1 MCQSKENG
9 GKRCEPTIT
18 FRSIQSLRAEIAK
31 AAPAEK
37 AILEQ
42 RLEKLA
48 QARKQYGPVVSPMEL
63 PIPTGVQTLLDD
75 IRSLDHSPLLVGGT
89 VRDALAGGIVPK
101 DFDIEVYGVDVDTL
115 ASDVR
120 KKGYIVDEVGKAFG
134 VLKVRTKDG
143 KDDIDLSVPRTD
155 SLTSGG
161 HRGFEVEMSENMTVK
176 EASDRRDFTINAM
189 MYDDKLGVCIDPHGG
204 KSDLESKTLR
214 HVSEKFADD
223 PLRVLRGFQF
233 VGRYGMNVDAQTA
246 QFSQQ
251 LASRAS
257 ELASE
262 RIATEWEK
270 FYLKSKHPSKAMAAL
285 RQMGWNGHVA
295 GLDKVNSDG
304 SPLEKRLDA
313 AYNVASKDNLGS
325 EAKVPFYAAVIAHD
339 MDAKDAKSFVDTTV
353 IGDKAKRSA
362 LAFLTTDVSDR
373 SDYGLRITAKALAAK
388 GVSIRDY
395 ARKDCVVGNFERA
408 EKMLNK
414 ASKLN
419 IADRP
424 EAPFIMGRDV
434 LEITNKRPGRWIG
447 ELVAKAEELQYRGEL
462 SSKSVA
468 LEWLNKQIRGIE

>member
-1 MCQSKENG
+1 MCQSKSNG
-9 GKRCEPTIT
+9 GKRCEPTVT
-18 FRSIQSLRAEIAK
+18 YLSIKSLRSEVANATSADK
-31 AAPAEK
+31 ATLEK
-37 AILEQ
+37 
-42 RLEKLA
+42 RLENLA
-48 QARKQYGPVVSPMEL
+48 QARKQYGPIVSPMEL
-63 PIPTGVQTLLDD
+63 PIPRGVQSLLDD
-75 IRSLDHSPLLVGGT
+75 IRSLNHSPLLVGGT

-101 DFDIEVYGVDVDTL
+101 DFDIEVYGVNVDAL
-115 ASDVR
+115 AADVR
-120 KKGYIVDEVGKAFG
+120 SKGYIVDEVGKAFG

-155 SLTSGG
+155 SLTGEG

-204 KSDLESKTLR
+204 KNDLESKTLR

-246 QFSQQ
+246 EFSQQ
-251 LASRAS
+251 LAPRAS

-270 FYLKSKHPSKAMAAL
+270 FYLKSKHPSKAMDAL

-295 GLDKVNSDG
+295 GLDKVNTPDSSLGNRLDVAYKAVGKAKLDDG
-304 SPLEKRLDA
+304 SKISL
-313 AYNVASKDNLGS
+313 
-325 EAKVPFYAAVIAHD
+325 YAAVIAHD
-339 MDAKDAKSFVDTTV
+339 MNSHDAKSFIGTTV

-362 LAFLTTDVSDR
+362 LALLTTDISDE

-388 GVSIRDY
+388 GISIRDY
-395 ARKDCVVGNFERA
+395 ARKDSIVGNSERA
-408 EKMLNK
+408 EKMLSK
-414 ASKLN
+414 AVKLN
-419 IADRP
+419 IADQP

-434 LEITNKRPGRWIG
+434 LEITDKKPGRWIG
-447 ELVAKAEELQYRGEL
+447 ELVAKAEELQYQGKL

-468 LEWLNKQIRGIE
+468 TEWLNQQIREIQ

>member
-1 MCQSKENG
+1 MCQSKING
-9 GKRCEPTIT
+9 GKRCEPTISY
-18 FRSIQSLRAEIAK
+18 RSIKLLRSGVANATS
-31 AAPAEK
+31 ADRAT
-37 AILEQ
+37 LEQ
-42 RLEKLA
+42 KLENLV
-48 QARKQYGPVVSPMEL
+48 QARKKYGPVVSPMEL
-63 PIPTGVQTLLDD
+63 TIPTGVQSLLDD
-75 IRSLDHSPLLVGGT
+75 IRSLNHSPLLVGGT

-101 DFDIEVYGVDVDTL
+101 DFDIEVYGVNVDTL
-115 ASDVR
+115 AADVR

-143 KDDIDLSVPRTD
+143 KDDIDLSVPRVD
-155 SLTSGG
+155 SLAGEG
-161 HRGFEVEMSENMTVK
+161 HRGFEVEMSENMTVE

-204 KSDLESKTLR
+204 KADLESKTLR

-251 LASRAS
+251 LAPRAS

-270 FYLKSKHPSKAMAAL
+270 FYLKSKHPSKAMEAL

-295 GLDKVNSDG
+295 GLDKVNGDG
-304 SPLEKRLDA
+304 SLLGQRLDA
-313 AYNVASKDNLGS
+313 AYDAAGKDNLDS
-325 EAKVPFYAAVIAHD
+325 EAIAPFYAAVIAHE
-339 MDAKDAKSFVDTTV
+339 MDSKDAKSFIGTTV

-362 LAFLTTDVSDR
+362 LAFLTTDVSDQ

-388 GVSIRDY
+388 GISIRDY
-395 ARKDCVVGNFERA
+395 ARKDSVVGNSERA
-408 EKMLNK
+408 EEMLSK

-419 IADRP
+419 IADHP

-434 LEITNKRPGRWIG
+434 LEITDKTPGRWIG
-447 ELVAKAEELQYRGEL
+447 ELVAKAEELQYQGKF
-462 SSKSVA
+462 SSKETA
-468 LEWLNKQIRGIE
+468 TEWLNQQIREIQ

>member
-1 MCQSKENG
+1 MCQSKSNG

-18 FRSIQSLRAEIAK
+18 YRSIKSLRAEVAN
-31 AAPAEK
+31 AAPADK
-37 AILEQ
+37 VILEK
-42 RLEKLA
+42 RLENLTE
-48 QARKQYGPVVSPMEL
+48 ARKQYGPVVSPMEL
-63 PIPTGVQTLLDD
+63 PVPPGVQTLLDD
-75 IRSLDHSPLLVGGT
+75 IRSMDHSPLLVGGT
-89 VRDALAGGIVPK
+89 VRDALVGGIAPK
-101 DFDIEVYGVDVDTL
+101 DFDIEVYGVNVDTL
-115 ASDVR
+115 AADVR
-120 KKGYIVDEVGKAFG
+120 RKGYIVDEVGKAFG

-143 KDDIDLSVPRTD
+143 KDDIDLSVPRAD
-155 SLTSGG
+155 SLTGEG

-204 KSDLESKTLR
+204 KNDLESKTLR

-233 VGRYGMNVDAQTA
+233 VGRYGMNLDAQTA
-246 QFSQQ
+246 VFSQQ
-251 LASRAS
+251 LAPRAS

-270 FYLKSKHPSKAMAAL
+270 FYLKSKHPAKAMEAL

-295 GLDKVNSDG
+295 GLNTVNGEG
-304 SPLEKRLDA
+304 SSLGKKLDEAYA
-313 AYNVASKDNLGS
+313 AASKDNLDG

-339 MDAKDAKSFVDTTV
+339 MNHHDAKSFIGTTV

-362 LAFLTTDVSDR
+362 LAFLTTDVSDQ
-373 SDYGLRITAKALAAK
+373 SDYGLRVTAKALAAK
-388 GVSIRDY
+388 GISIQDY
-395 ARKDCVVGNFERA
+395 ARKDSIVGNSERA
-408 EKMLNK
+408 EKMLSK

-419 IADRP
+419 IADHP
-424 EAPFIMGRDV
+424 EAPFIMGRDI

-447 ELVAKAEELQYRGEL
+447 ELVAKAEELQYQGKL

-468 LEWLNKQIRGIE
+468 TEWLTQQVREIQ

>member
-1 MCQSKENG
+1 MCQSKSDG

-18 FRSIQSLRAEIAK
+18 YLSIKSLREEVAK
-31 AAPAEK
+31 ATTADK
-37 AILEQ
+37 ANLENK
-42 RLEKLA
+42 LENLA
-48 QARKQYGPVVSPMEL
+48 QARKQYGPIVSPMEL
-63 PIPTGVQTLLDD
+63 PIPSGVQTLLDD
-75 IRSLDHSPLLVGGT
+75 IRGLNHSPLLVGGT
-89 VRDALAGGIVPK
+89 VRDALAGGIIPK
-101 DFDIEVYGVDVDTL
+101 DFDIEVYGVSVDAL
-115 ASDVR
+115 AADVR

-143 KDDIDLSVPRTD
+143 KDDIDLSVPRAD
-155 SLTSGG
+155 SLTGEG

-204 KSDLESKTLR
+204 KNDLESKTLR

-246 QFSQQ
+246 EFSQQ
-251 LASRAS
+251 LAPRAS

-270 FYLKSKHPSKAMAAL
+270 FYLKSKHPSKAMEAL

-295 GLDKVNSDG
+295 GLNKVNSDG
-304 SPLEKRLDA
+304 SPVGQRLDA
-313 AYNVASKDNLGS
+313 AYAAASKANLDS
-325 EAKVPFYAAVIAHD
+325 EAKVPFYAAIIAHD
-339 MDAKDAKSFVDTTV
+339 MDHHDAKAFIGTTV

-362 LAFLTTDVSDR
+362 MAFLNTDVSDQ

-388 GVSIRDY
+388 GISLRDY
-395 ARKDCVVGNFERA
+395 ARKDSIVGNSERA
-408 EKMLNK
+408 EKLLSR
-414 ASKLN
+414 AVKLN

-424 EAPFIMGRDV
+424 EAPFIMGRDI
-434 LEITNKRPGRWIG
+434 LEITDKKPGRWVG
-447 ELVAKAEELQYRGEL
+447 ELVAQAEELQYQGKL
-462 SSKSVA
+462 NSKSVA
-468 LEWLNKQIRGIE
+468 TEWLKKQIREM

>member
-9 GKRCEPTIT
+9 GKRCTPTIT
-18 FRSIQSLRAEIAK
+18 FLSIQSLRAEVAK
-31 AAPAEK
+31 AEPAEK
-37 AILEQ
+37 AMIEK
-42 RLEKLA
+42 RLENLT

-63 PIPTGVQTLLDD
+63 PIPPGVQSLLND

-89 VRDALAGGIVPK
+89 VRDALSGGIVPK
-101 DFDIEVYGVDVDTL
+101 DFDIEVYGVNVDAL
-115 ASDVR
+115 AAGVR
-120 KKGYIVDEVGKAFG
+120 RKGYIVDEVGKAFG

-143 KDDIDLSVPRTD
+143 KDDIDLSVPRVD
-155 SLTSGG
+155 SLTGEG

-204 KSDLESKTLR
+204 KADLESKTLR

-233 VGRYGMNVDAQTA
+233 VGRYGMNVDEQTA
-246 QFSQQ
+246 EFSQQ
-251 LASRAS
+251 LAPRAS

-270 FYLKSKHPSKAMAAL
+270 FYLKSKHPSKAMEAL

-295 GLDKVNSDG
+295 GLEKVNSGDSALG
-304 SPLEKRLDA
+304 ERLDA
-313 AYNVASKDNLGS
+313 AYKVAGKDNLDN

-339 MDAKDAKSFVDTTV
+339 MDHKDAKAFIGTTV

-362 LAFLTTDVSDR
+362 LALLNTDVSDQ
-373 SDYGLRITAKALAAK
+373 SDYGLRIMAKELSSK
-388 GVSIRDY
+388 GLSIRDY
-395 ARKDCVVGNFERA
+395 ARKDSIVGNSERA
-408 EKMLNK
+408 EKLLNR
-414 ASKLN
+414 AAQLN

-424 EAPFIMGRDV
+424 ETPFIMGRDV
-434 LEITNKRPGRWIG
+434 LELTDKKPGRWIG
-447 ELVAKAEELQYRGEL
+447 ELVAKAEELQYQGKL
-462 SSKSVA
+462 SSKTAAS
-468 LEWLNKQIRGIE
+468 EWLSQQIMAIK